1 VIGGAAFAIVGI
13 LFLLSAIHIFTATL
27 YQSLFGK
34 LPNTTLAAIAF
45 VVFAASLLAVLT
57 GRRLGPRRAIAATA
71 LVLAVCT
78 LGFTAIRQEWIDLIL
93 SGCAVIAGTQWLA
106 LVHAGRA
113 PGRPSPLAV
122 ALPAALAMDLAM
134 RGISATIPVVAAP
147 VILAVPLVLIAA
159 LLFLAGGIAVLGEP
173 LSWAAP
179 GPRGALGLLAVGPLL
194 LAAETGATNGA
205 QLALAGGLGLDG
217 GPSTQIGLFV
227 AGVGIAA
234 GAFVIA
240 RGLPARPAGA
250 AAITV
255 GAALMW
261 AHVPVLSLAA
271 GAAFAAGI
279 VIAAATLASA
289 PQVERGGAGSPWVVV
304 VSLGI
309 GWVLFVAGTFV
320 HYAYFANLEALWLL
334 TALVVVAVLLVPPS
348 PLPRWRPA
356 VAGLVGAVA
365 VLAPGAGLLLSATP
379 TSYAQPPLTFRVMTY
394 NVHQGF
400 DAFDI
405 AGLDRT
411 ADTIAHEGP
420 DIVVLQEVV
429 RGWLIDEQ
437 HDVLGYLS
445 ARLGM
450 PYVFGPN
457 IGDLYGN
464 AILSRYPITD
474 VRRVHYAKEPGLRYQ
489 PRGAII
495 ARIGDS
501 GTLVRALIAVTHLD
515 ENADASAV
523 RMEQVRTLLGEIGN
537 ATPAIIACDCN
548 AKPEAPELKLITDSG
563 FGDLALQSGGG
574 GLTFS
579 SDQPVERIDYIFGL
593 GVTAAQ
599 GHVVSSTASDHR
611 AVVVNVTLSAR

>member
-1 VIGGAAFAIVGI
+1 MIGGAAFAIVGI
-13 LFLLSAIHIFTATL
+13 LFLLSAIHVFTATL

-34 LPNTTLAAIAF
+34 LPNTSLAGIAF
-45 VVFAASLLAVLT
+45 IVFAASLVAVLT
-57 GRRLGPRRAIAATA
+57 GGRLGPRRAIAATA
-71 LVLAVCT
+71 SVLALCT

-93 SGCAVIAGTQWLA
+93 SAAAVVAGTQWLA
-106 LVHAGRA
+106 LVHAAR
-113 PGRPSPLAV
+113 PTSRPSPLAL
-122 ALPAALAMDLAM
+122 ALPAALALDLAL
-134 RGISATIPVVAAP
+134 RATFATVPVVAAP
-147 VILAVPLVLIAA
+147 IVVAVPLVLIAA

-173 LSWAAP
+173 LTWASP
-179 GPRGALGLLAVGPLL
+179 GPRGGLGLLAVGPLL
-194 LAAETGATNGA
+194 LAAETGAMNGA
-205 QLALAGGLGLDG
+205 QLASAGGLGLEG
-217 GPSTQIGLFV
+217 GPSTQIGLLV
-227 AGVGIAA
+227 AGIGVAA
-234 GAFVIA
+234 GAFVLA
-240 RGLPARPAGA
+240 RGLPARPAAA

-279 VIAAATLASA
+279 VIAAAALTSA
-289 PQVERGGAGSPWVVV
+289 PQTDAKSPWVAV

-320 HYAYFANLEALWLL
+320 HYAYFANLESLWLL
-334 TALVVVAVLLVPPS
+334 TALVVAAVLLVPPS

-356 VAGLVGAVA
+356 LAVIVGALTIVA
-365 VLAPGAGLLLSATP
+365 PAVWLILTAPPVTFGAPAP
-379 TSYAQPPLTFRVMTY
+379 ALTFRVMTY

-405 AGLDRT
+405 AALDRT

-420 DIVVLQEVV
+420 DVLVLEEVV

-445 ARLGM
+445 TKLGM
-450 PYVFGPN
+450 PYVFGPT

-474 VRRVHYAKEPGLRYQ
+474 VRRVHYAKEVGLRYQ

-501 GTLVRALIAVTHLD
+501 STLVRALIAVTHLD

-523 RMEQVRTLLGEIGN
+523 RMEQVRTLLGEIGKV
-537 ATPAIIACDCN
+537 TPAIIACDCN
-548 AKPEAPELKLITDSG
+548 AKPDAPELQLITDFG

-574 GLTFS
+574 GPTFPG
-579 SDQPVERIDYIFGL
+579 SDPPERIDYIFGV

-599 GHVVSSTASDHR
+599 GHIVNSTASDHR

>member
-1 VIGGAAFAIVGI
+1 MIGGAAFAIVGI
-13 LFLLSAIHIFTATL
+13 LFLLGAIHSFTATL

-34 LPNTTLAAIAF
+34 LPNTSLAAIAF
-45 VVFAASLLAVLT
+45 AVFAASLLAVLT
-57 GRRLGPRRAIAATA
+57 AGRLGPRRAIAATA
-71 LVLAVCT
+71 SVLALCT
-78 LGFTAIRQEWIDLIL
+78 LGFTAIRQEWIVLIL
-93 SGCAVIAGTQWLA
+93 SAAAVIAGTQWLS
-106 LVHAGRA
+106 LLHAARA
-113 PGRPSPLAV
+113 AGRPSPLAV
-122 ALPAALAMDLAM
+122 ALPCALVIDLAL
-134 RGISATIPVVAAP
+134 RAIGATIPVVAAP
-147 VILAVPLVLIAA
+147 AVLAVPLVLIAS

-173 LSWAAP
+173 LTWATP
-179 GPRGALGLLAVGPLL
+179 GPRGAFGLLAVGPLL

-205 QLALAGGLGLDG
+205 QLASAGGLGLDG
-217 GPSTQIGLFV
+217 GPTTQIGLLV
-227 AGVGIAA
+227 AGIGIAA
-234 GAFVIA
+234 GAFVLA
-240 RGLPARPAGA
+240 RGLPARPAAA
-250 AAITV
+250 AAITA

-271 GAAFAAGI
+271 GAAFAAGV

-289 PQVERGGAGSPWVVV
+289 PQSEARSPWFTVA
-304 VSLGI
+304 SLGI

-334 TALVVVAVLLVPPS
+334 TALVVVAVLVVPPS

-356 VAGLVGAVA
+356 LAGMVGALAIV
-365 VLAPGAGLLLSATP
+365 APGAGLLLTAVPATA
-379 TSYAQPPLTFRVMTY
+379 TASLTFSVMTY

-411 ADTIAHEGP
+411 ADTIAQERP
-420 DIVVLQEVV
+420 DVLVLQEVV

-445 ARLGM
+445 VKLGM

-464 AILSRYPITD
+464 AILSRYPITE
-474 VRRVHYAKEPGLRYQ
+474 VRRLHYAKEPGLRYQ

-495 ARIGDS
+495 ARIGDAS
-501 GTLVRALIAVTHLD
+501 SPKRAIVAVTHLD

-523 RMEQVRTLLGEIGN
+523 RMEQVRALLDEIGN

-548 AKPEAPELKLITDSG
+548 ALPDAPELQLITDSG
-563 FGDLALQSGGG
+563 FGDLGLQSGGG
-574 GLTFS
+574 GATFPAE
-579 SDQPVERIDYIFGL
+579 QPVERIDYIFGT
-593 GVTAAQ
+593 GVTASQ
-599 GHVVSSTASDHR
+599 GRVVDSMASDHR
-611 AVVVNVTLSAR
+611 AVVVRVTMSAP